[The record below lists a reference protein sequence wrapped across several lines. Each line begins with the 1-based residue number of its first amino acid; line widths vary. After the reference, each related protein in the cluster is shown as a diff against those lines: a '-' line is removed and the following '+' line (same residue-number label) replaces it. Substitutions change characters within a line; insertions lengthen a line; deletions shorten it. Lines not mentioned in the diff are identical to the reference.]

1 VAGTRFAS
9 VLVPRQQPRF
19 HLCCGREPG
28 NDINNSNQRLIM
40 AGPIEML
47 IVAGVFGII
56 GTYLYIVHRFIRSG
70 EEPAAKQ
77 GRAHKRISKEN
88 PPTSKLTIVNSH

>member
-1 VAGTRFAS
+1 MGLHFS
-9 VLVPRQQPRF
+9 LVQLPLENLSLC
-19 HLCCGREPG
+19 LCCERELRH
-28 NDINNSNQRLIM
+28 DINNSNQRLIM

-47 IVAGVFGII
+47 IVAGAFGII

-77 GRAHKRISKEN
+77 DRPDAVSSRPS
-88 PPTSKLTIVNSH
+88 PSSKLTTITSH